1 MKAKEETVLS
11 ASRIKTLETCS
22 FSYWASYHLKIPQ
35 APHPSTEMGSLCHLI
50 LELLLKP
57 RHIKHFEV
65 IMKRGSVEKAEAINR
80 LILKHLNKSK
90 LNTDEYREFV
100 YEWLWTGLNAEFF
113 GDKDFKAE
121 PPEMEFLLE
130 NESPKYKIRGFI
142 DKCFVSKD
150 KIKIVDYKTSKR
162 KFKGDDLSGNV
173 QALAYVLAAK
183 KKWPKIKSVLVQFL
197 FLRFPRQPK
206 QDLEFDTQELTGFE
220 HYLEYMFK
228 LINNFD
234 EKMSVSNFAADDMD
248 KKNLCQAKSGWRCPY
263 LDAKDYYV
271 SLNEEG
277 EIIKSSLTELPAKEG
292 LSVEKR
298 HYDGCP
304 RWKNAGQNATRSNGD
319 FF

>member
-1 MKAKEETVLS
+1 MKTPEVRILS

-57 RHIKHFEV
+57 RHIKHFQL
-65 IMKRGSVEKAEAINR
+65 IMKRGSVQDNAPIKR
-80 LILKHLNKSK
+80 LILKHLKKSN
-90 LNTDEYREFV
+90 LNTEEYQALV
-100 YEWLWTGLNAEFF
+100 YEWIWTGLNFEFF
-113 GDKDFKAE
+113 GEEGFKAE
-121 PPEMEFLLE
+121 PPEMEFLIE
-130 NESPKYKIRGFI
+130 NESPKYKIKGFI

-150 KIKIVDYKTSKR
+150 RIKIVDYKTSKR

-183 KKWPKIKSVLVQFL
+183 RKWPKIKNVTVQFL
-197 FLRFPRQPK
+197 FLRFPRQPR
-206 QDLEFDTQELTGFE
+206 QDLEFDADKLTGFE

-228 LINNFD
+228 TINNFT

-271 SLNEEG
+271 TLDENG
-277 EIIKSSLTELPAKEG
+277 QIAKSSLTEFPPKEG
-292 LSVEKR
+292 VKTEKR
-298 HYDGCP
+298 HYEGCP
-304 RWKNAGQNATRSNGD
+304 RWKNAGENATQASSN

>member
-1 MKAKEETVLS
+1 MKEERILS

-35 APHPSTEMGSLCHLI
+35 APHPSTEMGTLCHLI
-50 LELLLKP
+50 LELLLNP
-57 RHIKHFEV
+57 RHIKHFEL
-65 IMKRGSVEKAEAINR
+65 IMKRGAVEADEVVSR

-90 LNTDEYREFV
+90 LNTEENRGLV
-100 YEWLWTGLNAEFF
+100 YGWLWTGLNAEFF
-113 GDKDFKAE
+113 GDQEFKAE

-130 NESPKYKIRGFI
+130 SESPKYKIKGFI

-162 KFKGDDLSGNV
+162 KFRGDDLSGNV
-173 QALAYVLAAK
+173 QALTYVLAAR
-183 KKWPKIKSVLVQFL
+183 KKWPKIKNILVQFL

-206 QDLEFDTQELTGFE
+206 QELEFDSDELTGFQ

-263 LDAKDYYV
+263 LDPKDYYV
-271 SLNEEG
+271 TLNKEG
-277 EIIKSSLTELPAKEG
+277 SIIKSSFTELAAKEG
-292 LSVEKR
+292 DTVEKR

-304 RWKNAGQNATRSNGD
+304 RWKGVSQTPVQSNGD